1 MPVINQ
7 AGAMKTPMESYV
19 VRIYRCQR
27 GAKRQL
33 VGLVEAPRLAGSQ
46 GFTSVEQLWQ
56 ILSEPKLTLRTKA
69 QSKPPDREDS

>member
-1 MPVINQ
+1 
-7 AGAMKTPMESYV
+7 MKTPMESYV

-33 VGLVEAPRLAGSQ
+33 VGLVEAPRLPGAL
-46 GFTSVEQLWQ
+46 GFTSIEQLWE

-69 QSKPPDREDS
+69 QTKRLDRGDS

>member
-1 MPVINQ
+1 MRAINQ

-27 GAKRQL
+27 GAKLQL
-33 VGLVEAPRLAGSQ
+33 VGLVEAPRLPGAL
-46 GFTSVEQLWQ
+46 GFTSIEQLWE

-69 QSKPPDREDS
+69 QTKRLDRGDS